1 MSGKLQPRA
10 QTASSIVVINNLPN
24 GSNVNMYVSGNDPE
38 GHLVFLGP
46 DREWYY
52 PSVNNSL
59 SVPTEIPASAI
70 TISIQGT
77 GQAVDV
83 VLPTDISAGRIWLAD
98 GVLEFSVVSTASS
111 NASLVQPSIPIESVP
126 TGVDVSWGFVEFTYA
141 QGKGL
146 WVNLSYVDFVGLA
159 LGMILTSSSPETSS
173 VASQW
178 ALGLQSNATSTICR
192 ELANQSM
199 LDGYPWGALCIE
211 DSYSRPF
218 RILSPNMYVQMHA
231 EAFADYW
238 TSYIDQVW
246 TKYTTQGLTINTQS
260 VDFGNVSCSVQSDS
274 LICTSASASGG
285 GNAIYTKP
293 SAKDI
298 FSCNSGPFAA
308 PSDLYQAVTPRLC
321 SAINRSTL
329 LLTGGN
335 VQPDGVASSL
345 YYDGEVTNWYSKL
358 VHQWE
363 IEGKGYAFP
372 YDDISPSMEHQSQA
386 GELTSYEPWV
396 LTLLV
401 GGALE

>member
-46 DREWYY
+46 NGEWYY
-52 PSVNNSL
+52 PSVNNSA
-59 SVPTEIPASAI
+59 SVPTEIPASTI
-70 TISIQGT
+70 TISVQGT
-77 GQAVDV
+77 GQAVEV
-83 VLPTDISAGRIWLAD
+83 ALHTDISAGRIWLAHGD
-98 GVLEFSVVSTASS
+98 LRFSVVSTAAS
-111 NASLVQPSIPIESVP
+111 NASLVQPSVTTESVP
-126 TGVDVSWGFVEFTYA
+126 TEVDVSWGFVEFTYA

-159 LGMILTSSSPETSS
+159 LGIILTSSSPETSS

-199 LDGYPWGALCIE
+199 LDGYPWGALCIK

-218 RILSPNMYVQMHA
+218 RILSPNTYIQMYA
-231 EAFADYW
+231 EAFVDYW
-238 TSYIDQVW
+238 TPYIDQVW
-246 TKYTTQGLTINTQS
+246 TRYTTQGLTINTQS
-260 VDFGNVSCSVQSDS
+260 EDFGNVSCSVQSDS
-274 LICTSASASGG
+274 LICTSASASG
-285 GNAIYTKP
+285 NAIYTKP

-308 PSDLYQAVTPRLC
+308 SSDLYRAVTPRLC

-329 LLTGGN
+329 LLDGGN
-335 VQPDGVASSL
+335 IQPNGVASSL

-372 YDDISPSMEHQSQA
+372 YDDISPSMEYQSQA
-386 GELTSYEPWV
+386 GELTSNEPWA

>member
-1 MSGKLQPRA
+1 
-10 QTASSIVVINNLPN
+10 
-24 GSNVNMYVSGNDPE
+24 MYISGNDPE

-46 DREWYY
+46 DGEWCY

-59 SVPTEIPASAI
+59 SVPTEIPASTI
-70 TISIQGT
+70 TIHVQGI
-77 GQAVDV
+77 GQAVEV
-83 VLPTDISAGRIWLAD
+83 ALPTDISAGRIWLAHGD
-98 GVLEFSVVSTASS
+98 LKFSVVSTAAG
-111 NASLVQPSIPIESVP
+111 NASLVQPSVTIESVP

-159 LGMILTSSSPETSS
+159 LGIILTSASPETSP

-199 LDGYPWGALCIE
+199 LDGHPWGDLCLK

-218 RILSPNMYVQMHA
+218 RILSPNTYIQMYA
-231 EAFADYW
+231 DAFVDYW

-246 TKYTTQGLTINTQS
+246 TRYTTQGLTINTQS
-260 VDFGNVSCSVQSDS
+260 EDLGNVSCSVASDS
-274 LICTSASASGG
+274 LICASANVSVS

-308 PSDLYQAVTPRLC
+308 SSDLYRAVTPRLC

-329 LLTGGN
+329 LLSGGDI
-335 VQPDGVASSL
+335 QPDGVASSL
-345 YYDGEVTNWYSKL
+345 YYNDEVTNWYSKL

-372 YDDISPSMEHQSQA
+372 YDDISPSMEHQGQA
-386 GELTSYEPWV
+386 GELTSDDPWV

-401 GGALE
+401 GGALG

>member
-1 MSGKLQPRA
+1 
-10 QTASSIVVINNLPN
+10 
-24 GSNVNMYVSGNDPE
+24 MY
-38 GHLVFLGP
+38 
-46 DREWYY
+46 
-52 PSVNNSL
+52 
-59 SVPTEIPASAI
+59 
-70 TISIQGT
+70 IQ
-77 GQAVDV
+77 
-83 VLPTDISAGRIWLAD
+83 
-98 GVLEFSVVSTASS
+98 
-111 NASLVQPSIPIESVP
+111 
-126 TGVDVSWGFVEFTYA
+126 
-141 QGKGL
+141 
-146 WVNLSYVDFVGLA
+146 
-159 LGMILTSSSPETSS
+159 
-173 VASQW
+173 
-178 ALGLQSNATSTICR
+178 
-192 ELANQSM
+192 
-199 LDGYPWGALCIE
+199 
-211 DSYSRPF
+211 
-218 RILSPNMYVQMHA
+218 MYA

-246 TKYTTQGLTINTQS
+246 TRYTTQGLTINTQS

-372 YDDISPSMEHQSQA
+372 YDDISPSMEYQSQA

-401 GGALE
+401 GGALECKIAKSITSFH